1 MPQANSGGVGL
12 RILALVMGVF
22 LCLMGVNKLSWITD
36 SNGLVSQ
43 LLQWRDSAFGISLW
57 YLETIALPGS
67 SVFARVVPVAEVSA
81 GFALLV
87 GYRVRLI
94 AILALLMILNFHFA
108 SGVIFSMSYL
118 TNGYGP
124 PVVGSLLALGLSGRR
139 LPWSV
144 TL

>member
-22 LCLMGVNKLSWITD
+22 LCLMGVDKVSWITD
-36 SNGLVSQ
+36 SNVLVSQ
-43 LLQWRDSAFGISLW
+43 LLQWRDSVSGSSLW

-67 SVFARVVPVAEVSA
+67 SVFARLVPVAELGA
-81 GFALLV
+81 GMALFV

-108 SGVIFSMSYL
+108 SGVIFSVGYL

-144 TL
+144 TF

>member
-57 YLETIALPGS
+57 YMETIALPGS
-67 SVFARVVPVAEVSA
+67 SVFARVVPVAELGA
-81 GFALLV
+81 GFALFV

-144 TL
+144 TF

>member
-67 SVFARVVPVAEVSA
+67 SVFAQVVPVAELGA
-81 GFALLV
+81 GFALFV

-144 TL
+144 TF

>member
-12 RILALVMGVF
+12 RILALVIGVF
-22 LCLMGVNKLSWITD
+22 LCLMGVNKVSWITD
-36 SNGLVSQ
+36 SNLLVAQ
-43 LLQWRDSAFGISLW
+43 LLQWRESAYGSSLW
-57 YLETIALPGS
+57 YLETIALPGAS
-67 SVFARVVPVAEVSA
+67 FFSRVVPVAELCA
-81 GFALLV
+81 GFALFI
-87 GYRVRLI
+87 GYRVRLM
-94 AILALLMILNFHFA
+94 AILALVMILNFHFA

-144 TL
+144 TS

>member
-1 MPQANSGGVGL
+1 
-12 RILALVMGVF
+12 
-22 LCLMGVNKLSWITD
+22 MGVNKLSWITD

-67 SVFARVVPVAEVSA
+67 SVFARVVPVAELGA
-81 GFALLV
+81 GFALFV

-108 SGVIFSMSYL
+108 SGVIISMSYL

-124 PVVGSLLALGLSGRR
+124 PVVGRLLALGLSGRR

-144 TL
+144 TF